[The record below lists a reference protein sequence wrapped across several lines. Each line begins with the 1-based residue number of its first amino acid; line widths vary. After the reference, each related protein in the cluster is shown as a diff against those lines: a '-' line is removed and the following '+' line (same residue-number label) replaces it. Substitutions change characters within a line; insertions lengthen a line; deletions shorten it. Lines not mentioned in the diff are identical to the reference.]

1 MVLFQR
7 SSVPE
12 QHILCW

>member
-12 QHILCW
+12 QLILCW